1 MSTTHTHHE
10 RTAERSLLDTLAL
23 PIAAALVALAGAV
36 CALTWAA
43 AAGATLAG
51 SQRLPTSSFF
61 AGLDI
66 AQRLTRT
73 PAHPWLAWP
82 TADRAGMPHDT
93 LTWYAASSLPII
105 ICVCLLV
112 VVILIGV
119 RIWRCGTGR
128 DNQQGLGRSPKSER
142 GSGRSRVR
150 LTTRP
155 VKAEGRITLGQAGLG
170 QVFAPDSE
178 AHVMVVAPPGQHK
191 TTGVVIPAVLQ
202 HPGPA
207 LVVSTKP
214 DVLTAT
220 LVARARRGDIFVYDP
235 FGERS
240 CGWNPVDGCTDWETA
255 MLRAEALTTAGKR
268 DQTTAAG
275 EWWDSVAG
283 DLLAPLLHAAALD
296 AKPMHTLFS
305 WVAQGDA
312 ETPRRILA
320 TQPSAEE
327 DARWR
332 LASAIDE
339 LDAMRARDDRTRAST
354 WLSAGQLLKAYRH
367 PAVARASQTDFH
379 PSMLL
384 DTPST
389 LYIVA
394 SDEHQQLLRPIIVAL
409 IEAVYQAAFAR
420 GRHVPLDP
428 RFLMALDETANIAP
442 LRRLPEYLAQSRGVG
457 ITMMTVWQ
465 GLSQTHAR
473 YGEQAGAILASS
485 LAQVFLGGS
494 TDPRTLDYLERMLRQ
509 SELDPAQRIDPRR
522 LGGRALVIYADHQPF
537 LLRPRISYQN
547 RHLRRLAKAD
557 PR

>member
-1 MSTTHTHHE
+1 MNSASS
-10 RTAERSLLDTLAL
+10 RQRASAEFSLFETLAF
-23 PIAAALVALAGAV
+23 PIAAALVVLAGAV
-36 CALTWAA
+36 CALVYAA
-43 AAGATLAG
+43 GTGATLAE
-51 SQRLPTSSFF
+51 SQRLPQASLFD
-61 AGLDI
+61 GLRI

-73 PAHPWLAWP
+73 PGQPWLAWP
-82 TADRAGMPHDT
+82 RPDGARMPHDT
-93 LTWYAASSLPII
+93 ATWYVAASLPLLA
-105 ICVCLLV
+105 CLVL
-112 VVILIGV
+112 LGGLTLLAT
-119 RIWRCGTGR
+119 RFWRSAPAR
-128 DNQQGLGRSPKSER
+128 DHARALGRPPSSER
-142 GSGRSRVR
+142 RPGKPRLR
-150 LTTRP
+150 LTMRP
-155 VKAEGRITLGQAGLG
+155 RASEGRVTLGQAGVG
-170 QVFAPDSE
+170 RVFAPDPE

-191 TTGVVIPAVLQ
+191 TTGIVIPAILE

-220 LVARARRGDIFVYDP
+220 YAARASRGEIFVYDP

-240 CGWNPVDGCTDWETA
+240 CAWNPVDGCESWETA

-268 DQTTAAG
+268 EQTTAAG

-283 DLLAPLLHAAALD
+283 DLLAPLLHAAALA

-320 TQPSAEE
+320 TQPTAEE
-327 DARWR
+327 EARWR

-339 LDAMRARDDRTRAST
+339 LDALRARDDRTRAST

-367 PAVARASQTDFH
+367 PAVARASQTDLH

-384 DTPST
+384 DTPAT
-389 LYIVA
+389 LYIIA

-409 IEAVYQAAFAR
+409 IEAVYQTAFAR
-420 GRHVPLDP
+420 GKHTPLDP
-428 RFLMALDETANIAP
+428 RLLMALDETANIAP
-442 LRRLPEYLAQSRGVG
+442 LRRLPEYLAQSRAAG
-457 ITMMTVWQ
+457 ITMLTVWQ
-465 GLSQTHAR
+465 GLSQVHAR

-509 SELDPAQRIDPRR
+509 SELDPAERIDPRR
-522 LGGRALVIYADHQPF
+522 LDGRALVIYADHQPF

-547 RHLRRLAKAD
+547 RRLRRLAQGQ

>member
-1 MSTTHTHHE
+1 MSTTHARHE

-23 PIAAALVALAGAV
+23 PTAAAIVALAGAV
-36 CALTWAA
+36 CVLTWAA

-51 SQRLPTSSFF
+51 SQHLPTSSFF
-61 AGLDI
+61 AGLEI

-73 PAHPWLAWP
+73 PEHPWLAWP

-93 LTWYAASSLPII
+93 LAWYAASSLPII
-105 ICVCLLV
+105 ICVCSLGV
-112 VVILIGV
+112 VTLFAV
-119 RIWRCGTGR
+119 RIWHSWTGQP
-128 DNQQGLGRSPKSER
+128 QQGLARPPTSER
-142 GSGRSRVR
+142 RPGKARLR
-150 LTTRP
+150 LTARP
-155 VKAEGRITLGQAGLG
+155 TEAEGRVTLGRSGIAR
-170 QVFAPDSE
+170 VFAPDSE
-178 AHVMVVAPPGQHK
+178 SHVMVVAPPGQHK
-191 TTGVVIPAVLQ
+191 TTGIIIPAVLE

-220 LVARARRGDIFVYDP
+220 HAARARRGEIFVYDP

-240 CGWNPVDGCTDWETA
+240 CSWNPVDGCTDWETA

-283 DLLAPLLHAAALD
+283 DLLAPLLHAAALEG
-296 AKPMHTLFS
+296 KPMHTLFS

-320 TQPSAEE
+320 SQPSAEE

-442 LRRLPEYLAQSRGVG
+442 LRRLPEYLAQSRGAG

-509 SELDPAQRIDPRR
+509 SELDPTQRIDPRR

-547 RHLRRLAKAD
+547 RHLRRLAKAA

>member
-1 MSTTHTHHE
+1 MSTVHTRPHRE
-10 RTAERSLLDTLAL
+10 AERSLVDTLAL
-23 PIAAALVALAGAV
+23 PVGATVATLAGGACALVYAAA
-36 CALTWAA
+36 C
-43 AAGATLAG
+43 GATLAG
-51 SQRLPTSSFF
+51 SQRLPAASYF
-61 AGLDI
+61 AGLGI

-73 PAHPWLAWP
+73 PAQPWLAWP
-82 TADRAGMPHDT
+82 RPDRAAMPHDAA
-93 LTWYAASSLPII
+93 TWYAAASLPLIA
-105 ICVCLLV
+105 CLALLGVLGLV
-112 VVILIGV
+112 AA
-119 RIWRCGTGR
+119 RAWRNHAGR
-128 DNQQGLGRSPKSER
+128 DERRALGRAPASER
-142 GSGRSRVR
+142 APGKPRVR

-155 VKAEGRITLGQAGLG
+155 AASEGRITLGHSGLG
-170 QVFAPDSE
+170 RVFAPDPE

-191 TTGVVIPAVLQ
+191 TTGIVIPAILE

-220 LVARARRGDIFVYDP
+220 YAARAARGEIFVYDP

-240 CGWNPVDGCTDWETA
+240 CAWNPVDGCADWEVA

-320 TQPSAEE
+320 TQPTAEE

-339 LDAMRARDDRTRAST
+339 LDALRARDDRTRAST

-384 DTPST
+384 DTPAT
-389 LYIVA
+389 LYIIA

-409 IEAVYQAAFAR
+409 IEAIYQAAIAR
-420 GRHVPLDP
+420 GSHAPLNP
-428 RFLMALDETANIAP
+428 RLLMALDETANIAP
-442 LRRLPEYLAQSRGVG
+442 LRRLPEYLAQSRSAG

-465 GLSQTHAR
+465 DISQIRAR
-473 YGEQAGAILASS
+473 YGEQSGTIIQNSGAK
-485 LAQVFLGGS
+485 VFLGGS
-494 TDPRTLDYLERMLRQ
+494 SDPRTLEFLDGLLRQ
-509 SELDPAQRIDPRR
+509 SELDPDERIDPRR
-522 LGGRALVIYADHQPF
+522 LGGRALVIYGDHQPF

-547 RHLRRLAKAD
+547 RRLRRLAEAGSK
-557 PR
+557 